1 MTAIKQSIEVLTI
14 LTGKRNSALW
24 PLRKAGHVALS
35 LSTDAEKDHIS
46 KYMAR
51 AFDKTDPGS
60 WLATGQMVIFQTL
73 AVCAYT
79 ADM

>member
-1 MTAIKQSIEVLTI
+1 MTGNKQSIQVLTVLRVSLI
-14 LTGKRNSALW
+14 LLCSLSIESRYLE
-24 PLRKAGHVALS
+24 LS

-60 WLATGQMVIFQTL
+60 WLATGQMVISQSML
-73 AVCAYT
+73 VVRIHS
-79 ADM
+79 